1 MPNEMISLQFL
12 SVKDGD
18 VLFEG
23 VDGTLQDGLL
33 TAPITLRAPVGSR
46 VLVNSVQAAETEPTL
61 FTASVSLPRYRNE
74 IVAEC
79 AETGEKISIF
89 LFWLRGA
96 YRTYALGVD
105 DVILCLKNIWQNQD
119 RFTSLFDDPFLATYR
134 DLHETFGTHV
144 HMHVYYQT
152 VDGSFNLS
160 MFPDKY
166 KAEFRANADW
176 LRFSFHALADEPD
189 SPYKNATY
197 EQVMH
202 EGQLVAKELARFAG
216 SEVTD
221 RFTSQH
227 WADSALPGTRA
238 FRDLG
243 FSALDAYFIFD
254 EQGNPQVSYYLNAEQ
269 ARHAATRD
277 LWIDTKENIVFVK
290 DDIVL
295 NSHRPERIEQRLDAI
310 LQRPDHAF
318 MYLLIHEQ
326 YFYPDYRHYL
336 PDYRER
342 LFCGVEWCVRNG
354 YRSVWVDDI
363 AFEA

>member
-1 MPNEMISLQFL
+1 MSAKSPTLQFL

-18 VLFEG
+18 VLFEEI
-23 VDGTLQDGLL
+23 DGTLQDGILCV
-33 TAPITLRAPVGSR
+33 PITLCAPSGSHVSLNGIPAAKVGDSR
-46 VLVNSVQAAETEPTL
+46 
-61 FTASVSLPRYRNE
+61 FTATVPLCAYRNE

-79 AETGEKISIF
+79 AETGEKIAIS
-89 LFWLRGA
+89 LFRFSGA

-105 DVILCLKNIWQNQD
+105 DVILCLQNIWRNQD
-119 RFTSLFDDPFLATYR
+119 RFTSLFDDPFLALYR
-134 DLHETFGTHV
+134 ELHETFGTRV

-152 VDGSFNLS
+152 EDGSFNLS

-176 LRFSFHALADEPD
+176 LRFSFHALADVPD
-189 SPYKNATY
+189 SPYKNAPY
-197 EQVMH
+197 DQVMH
-202 EGQLVAKELARFAG
+202 EGQLVARELARFAG
-216 SEVTD
+216 TEVSD

-254 EQGNPQVSYYLNAEQ
+254 AEGTPQVSYYLDAEQ

-277 LWIDTKENIVFVK
+277 FWVDTKENIVFVK
-290 DDIVL
+290 DDLVL
-295 NSHRPERIEQRLDAI
+295 NSHRPDRIDARLDAI
-310 LQRPDHAF
+310 LQREDRAF

-342 LFCGVEWCVRNG
+342 LFRGVAWCARNG
-354 YRSVWVDDI
+354 YRPVWVDDV
-363 AFEA
+363 AFDA